1 MDDADG
7 GGKTLGERVR
17 ALETNA
23 GDAPTR
29 DGTETSEKARSARGG
44 EALNPSADDAAA
56 LAVAEALNGTK
67 GAPPKADSSP
77 SSSQALVAEDRAL
90 IERCLSVS
98 DPTVVDNTTSR
109 RASRGDAV
117 VGRGVGSHANQTRA
131 RGTTR
136 AVDAHGDVA
145 PRRVHRVVDQGAG
158 AARGVAADGGVARR
172 HAAAAL
178 VAARAAGSPLAP
190 PGGGDEDGNGD
201 GDGDEN
207 GPVSTY
213 DEGDEDVDVVEDA
226 LDDGD
231 DSEDDGETDEDALDD
246 GDDSEDEEDDSTST
260 TKTTPSRP
268 EREPSRC
275 RGRVAETVAIRDT
288 TVARTETST
297 SYTPHTNATRPTRD
311 YQKSRRLTPR
321 HDVNFSCGSG
331 SPSVR

>member
-29 DGTETSEKARSARGG
+29 DGTEWNPPPDPH
-44 EALNPSADDAAA
+44 EAAATTLAVPSADDAAA

-67 GAPPKADSSP
+67 GAPPKADSLAVLL
-77 SSSQALVAEDRAL
+77 SQALVAEDRAL

-98 DPTVVDNTTSR
+98 DPTVVDNTVSR
-109 RASRGDAV
+109 LAP
-117 VGRGVGSHANQTRA
+117 HAATRLLGAALDRMQNQTRA

-145 PRRVHRVVDQGAG
+145 PRRAHRVVDQGAG
-158 AARGVAADGGVARR
+158 AARGAAADGGVARR

-201 GDGDEN
+201 GDEN
-207 GPVSTY
+207 GGGPVSTY

-231 DSEDDGETDEDALDD
+231 DSEDRMGDG
-246 GDDSEDEEDDSTST
+246 
-260 TKTTPSRP
+260 
-268 EREPSRC
+268 
-275 RGRVAETVAIRDT
+275 RGCVG
-288 TVARTETST
+288 
-297 SYTPHTNATRPTRD
+297 
-311 YQKSRRLTPR
+311 RR
-321 HDVNFSCGSG
+321 G
-331 SPSVR
+331 

>member
-1 MDDADG
+1 MVMDSAPEIPRGGGGGGARKSGGKRKGGASSGDGLAAATDAQTLARADIDMDDADG

-67 GAPPKADSSP
+67 GAPPKADSLAVLL
-77 SSSQALVAEDRAL
+77 SQALVAEDRAL

-109 RASRGDAV
+109 LAP
-117 VGRGVGSHANQTRA
+117 HAATRLLGAALDRMRTKPA
-131 RGTTR
+131 RGEQLARWMRTVMLHHAGYIASSTKAQAQLVELQR
-136 AVDAHGDVA
+136 TVESHVA
-145 PRRVHRVVDQGAG
+145 MQRPLSSLLGRLDLLLHRR
-158 AARGVAADGGVARR
+158 
-172 HAAAAL
+172 
-178 VAARAAGSPLAP
+178 
-190 PGGGDEDGNGD
+190 GGGDEDGNGD

-231 DSEDDGETDEDALDD
+231 DSEDEWETDEDALDD
-246 GDDSEDEEDDSTST
+246 GDDSEDEEDDSDLDDEDDS
-260 TKTTPSRP
+260 
-268 EREPSRC
+268 E
-275 RGRVAETVAIRDT
+275 
-288 TVARTETST
+288 
-297 SYTPHTNATRPTRD
+297 
-311 YQKSRRLTPR
+311 
-321 HDVNFSCGSG
+321 
-331 SPSVR
+331 